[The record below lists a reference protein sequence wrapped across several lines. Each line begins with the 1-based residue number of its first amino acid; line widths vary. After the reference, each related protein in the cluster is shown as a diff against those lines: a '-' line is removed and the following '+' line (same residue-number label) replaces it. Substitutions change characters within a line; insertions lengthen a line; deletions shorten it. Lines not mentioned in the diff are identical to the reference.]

1 MDSQDNSQVGKWGEE
16 TAVTYLE
23 SHGYSILE
31 RNWRNHHQEID
42 VIAQK
47 GGTIVIVEVK
57 TRTTTFISPVEAV
70 NKQKQKLLFSAA
82 NSYVR
87 QKNLDY
93 EIRFDIVSIVAVN
106 GSVDIEHIENAFY
119 PKIH

>member
-16 TAVTYLE
+16 TAVAYLE

-31 RNWRNHHQEID
+31 RNWRNNHQEVDI
-42 VIAQK
+42 IAQE
-47 GGTIVIVEVK
+47 GDTVVIVEVK

-87 QKNLDY
+87 QKNLDC